1 MAKPAILRPLALQ
14 WIFLMELFV
23 ISSKIPLCKRI
34 KLVISLFKGVM
45 TILCGYN
52 WSLKFIPAEK
62 AQVDGLSFDVYQD
75 DVTSQDVLIA
85 LVDNKRTM
93 LPE

>member
-1 MAKPAILRPLALQ
+1 
-14 WIFLMELFV
+14 
-23 ISSKIPLCKRI
+23 
-34 KLVISLFKGVM
+34 M

-75 DVTSQDVLIA
+75 DVTSQDVLIV